1 MTSIIKFTVLSG
13 AHDEGPPCYLLQV
26 DEFRFL
32 IDCGWNETFN
42 MDVIEN
48 VKRHIHQIDAILV
61 TYPDVMHL
69 GCLPYLVGKL
79 GLRCPIYATVP
90 TYKMGQMF
98 MYDLYQSRHNS
109 EDFELFTLDDIDQAF
124 DLIIQVKYS
133 QTVQLKG
140 KGHGL
145 TITPFAAGHMVGGT
159 MWKIV
164 KDGEEDIVYAVDY
177 NHKKERHLDGAV
189 LETLS
194 RPSLL
199 ITDAYNALNMQA
211 RRKERDQALLT
222 NILNTLRRDGNVL
235 IAVDTAGRVLEL
247 AQLLDQMWRNQ
258 ESGLCAYQIALLS
271 NVSYNVLEF
280 AKSQVEWMSEKI
292 MRMFEDVRTNP
303 FQFRHITLCH
313 NFSDLARIPDPKAV
327 LASVPDL
334 ECGFSRDLF
343 IQWAS
348 NPRNSIILTSRPAPG
363 CLARQLIDNLKVR
376 SLDVEIRKRVPL
388 EGEELETFLI
398 KQKEGKLAAEA
409 AKKETQVTEDS
420 DEEMEVESS
429 PASSSS
435 KVPKTPKHDLM
446 MVEEAK
452 ARSSF
457 FKQAKFYPMFP
468 SKEEKLKWDEYGEPI
483 RGEDYAVKDIVT
495 VQEEKQEQEKM
506 DVKEKAGPESSN
518 VPTKCIKSKQTI
530 AIKCSLSYID
540 FEGLSDG
547 ESIKRILTIVK
558 PRQLIVIHGTTEAT
572 DHLVD
577 FAKKNLGIAGDKIF
591 APKIGECVDAS
602 TQSLLYQVKLK
613 DSLMS
618 SVTFAQAKDAHLAW
632 VDGQIHLA
640 SSGHRAV
647 ADKLTES
654 EEGSTDQ
661 GNVETDVIP
670 ELDAL
675 PLNQVKGW
683 CSGRIFWR
691 CFLVCNGVIALRK
704 TEGGGIGLE
713 GLVCEDYYKIRQLL
727 YDQFAVI

>member
-343 IQWAS
+343 IQS
-348 NPRNSIILTSRPAPG
+348 DPST
-363 CLARQLIDNLKVR
+363 
-376 SLDVEIRKRVPL
+376 VEIRKRVPL

-675 PLNQVKGW
+675 PLNQVKGHGTVFVNPPRLSDFKQVLTKAGVQAEF
-683 CSGRIFWR
+683 SGGV
-691 CFLVCNGVIALRK
+691 LVCNGVIALRK